1 MKKLLFQKFML
12 DNFKMFSIIV
22 FSIGSIVWIIQS
34 VNFLDFVTED
44 GHSFKIYFYYSLL
57 NFPKI
62 IQRIL
67 PFVFFISLFYQ
78 LIHYEENN
86 QLLIFWIHG
95 IKKIQLINVI
105 IMYSVLF
112 TLTQIILSGF
122 ISPKSKD
129 MARSYIRSSNLDF
142 FSSIVKPGKFV
153 DVVEDLTIFIEK
165 ENKDGF
171 YENIY
176 LKDDSS
182 SNSVSSSVIELG
194 VFKSQIIFAKTA
206 KLISTKE
213 NKYFKLFDGRLLK
226 INNKKIDTF
235 EFDYIDFDLLKFNTK
250 TTTFPKI
257 QEVPSKILMKC
268 LIYIYNKE
276 LQKFKD
282 TDYLSCN
289 DGAFKRVKQELL
301 QRFYI
306 PIYIPLIALIVCLL
320 ILRSKDDKEF
330 KFVKFFL
337 FTVIF
342 IFIIISEIS
351 LKYSA
356 YSSLG
361 ILFFTLFPIV
371 TFISVY
377 LFLIKKLHY
386 KF

>member
-282 TDYLSCN
+282 TNYLSCN
-289 DGAFKRVKQELL
+289 DGAIQRVKQELL
-301 QRFYI
+301 QRFYM

-342 IFIIISEIS
+342 IIIIISEIS

-356 YSSLG
+356 YSLLG

-371 TFISVY
+371 TFLSVY

>member
-182 SNSVSSSVIELG
+182 SNSVSSSDIELG

-289 DGAFKRVKQELL
+289 DGAIKRVKQELL

-320 ILRSKDDKEF
+320 ILRSKDDKKF

-342 IFIIISEIS
+342 IIIIISEIS
-351 LKYSA
+351 LKYSS
-356 YSSLG
+356 YSLLG

-371 TFISVY
+371 TFLSVY

>member
-105 IMYSVLF
+105 LMYSVLF

-165 ENKDGF
+165 ENKNGF

-182 SNSVSSSVIELG
+182 SGSVSNSDIELG
-194 VFKSQIIFAKTA
+194 VFRSQIIFAKTA

-226 INNKKIDTF
+226 INNKNIDTF

-268 LIYIYNKE
+268 LIYIHNKE

-289 DGAFKRVKQELL
+289 DGATKRVKQELL

-342 IFIIISEIS
+342 IIIIISEIS

-356 YSSLG
+356 YSLLG

-371 TFISVY
+371 TFLSVY

>member
-105 IMYSVLF
+105 LMYSVLF

-165 ENKDGF
+165 ENKNGF

-182 SNSVSSSVIELG
+182 SGSVSSSDIELG
-194 VFKSQIIFAKTA
+194 VFRSQIIFAKTA
-206 KLISTKE
+206 KLISTE
-213 NKYFKLFDGRLLK
+213 ESKYFKLFDGRLLK

-235 EFDYIDFDLLKFNTK
+235 EFDSIDFDLLKFNTK

-268 LIYIYNKE
+268 LIYIHNKE

-289 DGAFKRVKQELL
+289 DGAIKRVKQELL

-342 IFIIISEIS
+342 IIIIISEIS

-356 YSSLG
+356 YSLLG

-371 TFISVY
+371 TFLSVY

>member
-105 IMYSVLF
+105 LMYSVLF

-129 MARSYIRSSNLDF
+129 MARSYIRNSNLDF

-165 ENKDGF
+165 ENKNGF

-182 SNSVSSSVIELG
+182 SGSVSNSDIELG
-194 VFKSQIIFAKTA
+194 VFRSQIIFAKTA

-213 NKYFKLFDGRLLK
+213 TKYFKLFDGRLLK

-289 DGAFKRVKQELL
+289 DGAIKRVKQELL

-320 ILRSKDDKEF
+320 ILRSKDDKKF

-342 IFIIISEIS
+342 IIIIISEIS
-351 LKYSA
+351 LKYSS
-356 YSSLG
+356 YSLLG

-371 TFISVY
+371 TFLSVY